1 MKKRL
6 DMMLVERALAPSR
19 EKAKAYI
26 MAGQVYVD
34 GQKEDKA
41 GSMFTGICFYSYFF
55 KEIRISS
62 SQRVG

>member
-26 MAGQVYVD
+26 MAG
-34 GQKEDKA
+34 E
-41 GSMFTGICFYSYFF
+41 GIFY
-55 KEIRISS
+55 
-62 SQRVG
+62 

>member
-26 MAGQVYVD
+26 MAGQVYVCLLYTSPSPRD
-34 GQKEDKA
+34 A
-41 GSMFTGICFYSYFF
+41 
-55 KEIRISS
+55 
-62 SQRVG
+62 

>member
-26 MAGQVYVD
+26 M
-34 GQKEDKA
+34 
-41 GSMFTGICFYSYFF
+41 GIACFYQHT
-55 KEIRISS
+55 IIN
-62 SQRVG
+62 

>member
-26 MAGQVYVD
+26 ILLQKVRKDRGQT
-34 GQKEDKA
+34 
-41 GSMFTGICFYSYFF
+41 SW
-55 KEIRISS
+55 
-62 SQRVG
+62 